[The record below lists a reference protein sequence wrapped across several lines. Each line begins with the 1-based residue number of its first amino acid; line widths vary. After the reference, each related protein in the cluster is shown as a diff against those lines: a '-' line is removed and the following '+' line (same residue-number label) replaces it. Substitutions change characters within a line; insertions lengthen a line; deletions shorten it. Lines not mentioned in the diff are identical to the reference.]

1 MPIPS
6 EVCSLRTQKP
16 ASHRRHVKHYE
27 WPWSR
32 PFLAMARM
40 HGPLARNRGTR
51 EMDRGPWA
59 MSSFH
64 LSSLLDKCSHVPTST
79 ARFAQDLFPLQPRH
93 AERMCDE
100 ICPRDQCL
108 SHGRFCA
115 LLSLA
120 PFLLPP
126 PRSAHVRHARNLRNP
141 IVPWAFEWIW
151 TSAPATAA
159 MAFVARCWPS
169 STLRG
174 SCRIA
179 AHGMGRPHGSPSRA
193 MDHESSMR
201 ESDGL

>member
-1 MPIPS
+1 MSASTFFFS
-6 EVCSLRTQKP
+6 EGQSSNAKSYSLEGSTAAALLELCLRSVSARLAQDVSTKLF
-16 ASHRRHVKHYE
+16 SDRHVLSAQS
-27 WPWSR
+27 WC
-32 PFLAMARM
+32 
-40 HGPLARNRGTR
+40 
-51 EMDRGPWA
+51 
-59 MSSFH
+59 FH
-64 LSSLLDKCSHVPTST
+64 E
-79 ARFAQDLFPLQPRH
+79 RFF
-93 AERMCDE
+93 E
-100 ICPRDQCL
+100 
-108 SHGRFCA
+108 

-120 PFLLPP
+120 RFLSPP